1 MRAQD
6 LTYITIST
14 SQVDL
19 VDFNQVNEAK
29 ETLKYSIDG
38 TLFIVKWDG
47 TTPSSIEAIAPEYK
61 SATLTHIQAVALMK
75 TAAWEKPIE

>member
-1 MRAQD
+1 MAHH

-29 ETLKYSIDG
+29 DTLKYSLDG

-47 TTPSSIEAIAPEYK
+47 ATPSSIEAISSEYK
-61 SATLTHIQAVALMK
+61 SALLTHSQAVVLMD
-75 TAAWEKPIE
+75 TSAWQTPIE